1 MYIFDGYFRMLHRKV
16 VMAEIPEPLDAKT
29 DQIRC
34 GGQLVPFTN
43 AFPQNTDLY
52 RLMSTRPGEMLN

>member
-1 MYIFDGYFRMLHRKV
+1 MSQRRQQYVFRPNRQN
-16 VMAEIPEPLDAKT
+16 PLQRQAW
-29 DQIRC
+29 QIRC